1 MNPSATRESR
11 CESGATADR
20 SGPHRAA
27 PLGMESA
34 NGRGTQPLVVLPER
48 LTHWLAR
55 NLFSRAGIRGPID
68 TLTADIAAPPVQTNA
83 GAAASAQASSELG
96 RATCRARGCQKV

>member
-1 MNPSATRESR
+1 
-11 CESGATADR
+11 
-20 SGPHRAA
+20 
-27 PLGMESA
+27 MESA

-68 TLTADIAAPPVQTNA
+68 TLTAAIAAPPVQTNA
-83 GAAASAQASSELG
+83 GAAAPAHAPSAHPAAPARSAERRAGKERVTTVSS
-96 RATCRARGCQKV
+96 RWSPYHYKNKPTTNPPPP